1 MEPSELELKQKIKEM
16 EQQKRK
22 VESPANELVT
32 FDTWFHKRKDSIP
45 SRHMK
50 EILFADFSAR
60 GLKGAATMEQFDK
73 ALALYGV
80 KLK

>member
-16 EQQKRK
+16 EQLKRK
-22 VESPANELVT
+22 VESPNNELVT
-32 FDTWFHKRKDSIP
+32 FDAWFHRRKDAIP

-50 EILFADFSAR
+50 EILSADFSAR
-60 GLKGAATMEQFDK
+60 GLKGTATMEQFDK